1 MTRLPFALSALLW
14 LVTATGAPAPALAQP
29 GPDEAR
35 PAFSLSSGEV
45 FTTRDR
51 PAFYLTFRR
60 VTSLDFRVY
69 RVRDPFAFFQSLRDP
84 HQLGSDAPQVP
95 QERSVIERIAEWKA
109 GQRRTIRAFL
119 RNQVS
124 RTYRVARRERQE
136 AQQVS
141 QRVTLQVNTF
151 AQVPLL
157 NPDQLVTSW
166 RELLPDYRDAEMRRI
181 PLDVTGPGVYVV
193 EAVSGLLK
201 AYTVVIISD
210 MGVVMKVAP
219 GQVLMFAADRFTGE
233 PQADCETRLLSSQQI
248 LMEGRTSVEGLYEA
262 ALPEDVRGTV
272 LGLARCGDQI
282 AATDPGAWYFEQPVR
297 QLVAFIY
304 TDKPIYRPGHTVH
317 LKGVLRWRERDAV
330 QAFDR
335 PEAEIVV
342 SDPNDKVLLRRQVRV
357 DEFGAVSAS
366 VPVPASAALGHYAVR
381 INAGDEQ
388 ATGAFEVQEYR
399 KPEYDVR
406 LAPDARFVRQGGE
419 AVAAVEARYYFGQP
433 VANARVR
440 WVVNQQP
447 YYSPFRWSDG
457 FDGGE
462 RTFWYSGDQ
471 RLEGTLRLDADG
483 RGEIRVPLAVDA
495 QGRDYSVRIEA
506 QVTDASN
513 REVSGQTVVNAT
525 FGDFLIAADLD
536 RYVFRAG
543 GQARVFVRA
552 LDYAGEPRA
561 AVPLR
566 FVVEHITYPNGYY
579 ADPQATPAGE
589 ASATTDAAGQADA
602 AILVPAQPGTYR
614 VTAIAR
620 AGDRD
625 VTAQAWLWVP
635 GATTPADEGDRYLE
649 LLADKRTY
657 APGETA
663 RLMVRGETITG
674 AVLVTKEGQHVS
686 WYRLMRPGAADAIAV
701 PIDAGDVGDIYVHVT
716 YLRDGRL
723 HQAERRLAVP
733 PVERTLSIALTA
745 DQAVSRPQQ
754 PGTFRVRV
762 TDAAGDP
769 VRAQVSLAVI
779 DEAVYGV
786 KADETPDPVR
796 VFHRREYSRVGTSF
810 SRYYYFIGYS
820 GREELQLARRG
831 RRPFS
836 LADFKGDPPAQPQVR
851 QDFPDAIHWVADLVT
866 DAAGEGRISVRYPD
880 ALTTW
885 RLTARAV
892 TADTRAGT
900 GVTRTTTTKDLIV
913 RVVTPRFLTEGDE
926 AVLPTIVHNYL
937 PEAQATTVTLAA
949 DGLGGLDAA
958 SPAQG
963 VVAPGAE
970 RRDDWRVSA
979 SSAGEATVTA
989 TARTAPGADAL
1000 RLSFPV
1006 LPYGLRRESG
1016 FGGSIVGAGEE
1027 TRTIDVPAASN
1038 EAARR
1043 LRVSL
1048 APSMAGSL
1056 LGALDFL
1063 TSYPYGCTEQTLS
1076 SFLPHVLVTRTLT
1089 DLKLLPTE
1097 RLGALDRQVSEGLQR
1112 LYDYQQPA
1120 GGWGWWRTDAT
1131 HPFMT
1136 AYAIHGLLEA
1146 QRAGYRIEEWRVQ
1159 NGARALAVLHA
1170 EYPRMVPDLKAYTA
1184 WVMGR
1189 ALGDE
1194 STLEWWAEG
1203 RGGTYDHG
1211 AALDELWNARERMS
1225 AYGRAL
1231 LLLALDAAGD
1241 SRGDALA
1248 RSLADEA
1255 ETRGDLSWWP
1265 VDRDPLLFDIVDTS
1279 VEATAFAVQA
1289 LVARDPGNALM
1300 ERAVRWLLLNRRGG
1314 AWGST
1319 KQTAM
1324 AIYGLLDYMR
1334 ARGEYPSPFSV
1345 ELHVNGAPAGARA
1358 FTAASLTAAD
1368 PVQITVPA
1376 RAGANEVRIV
1386 KRGGG
1391 ALYWSATAEYY
1402 DIAGATSRTG
1412 SRQLAVT
1419 RRYARL
1425 VPVRIDDRIVYREEP
1440 FTGTANP
1447 GDVLSVRLVVA
1458 GARDWRYLVL
1468 EDPLPAGVEAL
1479 QDDTAYPL
1487 ETPGAR
1493 WWGSRVEYRDQQT
1506 VFFQEDFGEGRYEYQ
1521 YLVRVIS
1528 SGRFR
1533 ARPAQISP
1541 MYVPDVTASSEP
1553 LTLTVAASSEGGRR

>member
-1 MTRLPFALSALLW
+1 MTRLSFTWRAHLL
-14 LVTATGAPAPALAQP
+14 LVVASIPAPATAQP
-29 GPDEAR
+29 ADDPR

-45 FTTRDR
+45 FTTRER

-69 RVRDPFAFFQSLRDP
+69 KVRDPFAFFQSLRDP

-95 QERSVIERIAEWKA
+95 QERSAIERIAEWKA
-109 GQRRTIRAFL
+109 LQRRTIRAFL
-119 RNQVS
+119 RDQVS
-124 RTYRVARRERQE
+124 RTYRVARRDRQDE
-136 AQQVS
+136 QQVS

-181 PLDVTGPGVYVV
+181 PLDVTEPGVYVV

-210 MGVVMKVAP
+210 VGVVMKVAP

-233 PQADCETRLLSSQQI
+233 PQEGCETRLLASQAV
-248 LMEGRTSVEGLYEA
+248 LMEGRTSAEGLYEA
-262 ALPEDVRGTV
+262 AVGDETRGTV
-272 LGLARCGDQI
+272 IGLARCGDQI
-282 AATDPGAWYFEQPVR
+282 AATDPGAWFFEQPVR
-297 QLVAFIY
+297 QLVAFVY

-317 LKGVLRWRERDAV
+317 LKSVLRWRERDAV

-335 PEAEIVV
+335 TDVEIVV

-357 DEFGAVSAS
+357 DEFGSVSAS
-366 VPVPASAALGHYAVR
+366 VPVPPSAALGYYAVR
-381 INAGDEQ
+381 INTGDEQ

-406 LAPDARFVRQGGE
+406 LTPGARFVRQGDE
-419 AVAAVEARYYFGQP
+419 AVASIEARYYFGQP

-462 RTFWYSGDQ
+462 STFWYGGDQ
-471 RLEGTLRLDADG
+471 RLEGTLRLDAQG

-495 QGRDYSVRIEA
+495 QGRDYSARLEA

-513 REVSGQTVVNAT
+513 REVSGQTVVHAT
-525 FGDFLIAADLD
+525 YADFLIAADLD

-566 FVVEHITYPNGYY
+566 LLLERITYPNGYY
-579 ADPQATPAGE
+579 GDPQATAAGE
-589 ASATTDAAGQADA
+589 AAATTNADGQADA
-602 AILVPAQPGTYR
+602 ALMIPGEPGTYR
-614 VTAIAR
+614 VTTVAR

-635 GATTPADEGDRYLE
+635 GARDTTDEGDRYLE

-657 APGETA
+657 APGDTA

-674 AVLVTKEGQHVS
+674 PVLVTKEGQHVS
-686 WYRLMRPGAADAIAV
+686 WYRLMRPGAADALEV
-701 PIDAGDVGDIYVHVT
+701 PVDSGDVGDIYVHVT
-716 YLRDGRL
+716 YMRDGRL

-733 PVERTLSIALTA
+733 PVARALSITLTA

-754 PGTFRVRV
+754 PGAFRVRV
-762 TDAAGDP
+762 TDASGEP

-786 KADETPDPVR
+786 KADDTPDPVR
-796 VFHRREYSRVGTSF
+796 LFHRREYSRVGTSF

-836 LADFKGDPPAQPQVR
+836 LADFKGDPPAQPRVR
-851 QDFPDAIHWVADLVT
+851 EDFPDAIYWVADLVT
-866 DAAGEGRISVRYPD
+866 DANGEGRIAVRYPD

-885 RLTARAV
+885 RVTARAV
-892 TADTRAGT
+892 TTDTRAGT
-900 GVTRTTTTKDLIV
+900 GVARTTTTKDLIV

-926 AVLPTIVHNYL
+926 VVLPTIVHNYR
-937 PEAQATTVTLAA
+937 PEPQSTTVTLAA
-949 DGLGGLDAA
+949 DGLEGLADAEA
-958 SPAQG
+958 SRG
-963 VVAPGAE
+963 IVAPGGE

-979 SSAGEATVTA
+979 PAAGNATVTA
-989 TARTAPGADAL
+989 TARTAPGTDAL

-1006 LPYGLRRESG
+1006 LPYGLRREAG
-1016 FGGSIVGAGEE
+1016 VGGSITGAGEDV
-1027 TRTIDVPAASN
+1027 RTIDVPTDSN
-1038 EAARR
+1038 DRARS

-1056 LGALDFL
+1056 IGALDFL
-1063 TSYPYGCTEQTLS
+1063 TSFPYGCTEQTLS
-1076 SFLPHVLVTRTLT
+1076 SFLPNVLVTRTLA

-1097 RLGALDRQVSEGLQR
+1097 RIGALDRQVSEGLRR
-1112 LYDYQQPA
+1112 LYDYQQEA

-1146 QRAGYRIEEWRVQ
+1146 KRAGYRIEDWRVQ
-1159 NGARALAVLHA
+1159 NGMRALAVLHA
-1170 EYPRMVPDLKAYTA
+1170 EYPRAEPDLKAYMA

-1189 ALGDE
+1189 ALARE
-1194 STLEWWAEG
+1194 SSLEWWAEG
-1203 RGGTYDHG
+1203 RTGTYDHR

-1231 LLLALDAAGD
+1231 LLLSLDTAED

-1248 RSLADEA
+1248 RTLSEEA
-1255 ETRGDLSWWP
+1255 QTRGELSWWTT
-1265 VDRDPLLFDIVDTS
+1265 DRDPLLFDAVDTS
-1279 VEATAFAVQA
+1279 VEATALAVQA
-1289 LVARDPGNALM
+1289 LVARDPGSALM
-1300 ERAVRWLLLNRRGG
+1300 ERAVRWLLLNRTGR

-1324 AIYGLLDYMR
+1324 AIYGLLEYMR

-1345 ELHVNGAPAGARA
+1345 EVHINGAPAATRA
-1358 FTAASLTAAD
+1358 FSTASLAVAE
-1368 PVQITVPA
+1368 PVHITVPA

-1402 DIAGATSRTG
+1402 DTAGAAARTG

-1425 VPVRIDDRIVYREEP
+1425 VPVRADDRILYREEP

-1458 GARDWRYLVL
+1458 GSRDWRYLVL
-1468 EDPLPAGVEAL
+1468 EDPLPAGVEAI

-1487 ETPGAR
+1487 ETPGTP

-1506 VFFQEDFGEGRYEYQ
+1506 VFFQESFSEGRYEYQ

-1528 SGRFR
+1528 SGEFR
-1533 ARPAQISP
+1533 ARPAQIAP
-1541 MYVPDVTASSEP
+1541 MYVPGVTASSEP
-1553 LTLTVAASSEGGRR
+1553 LTLSVPVAPQGARQ